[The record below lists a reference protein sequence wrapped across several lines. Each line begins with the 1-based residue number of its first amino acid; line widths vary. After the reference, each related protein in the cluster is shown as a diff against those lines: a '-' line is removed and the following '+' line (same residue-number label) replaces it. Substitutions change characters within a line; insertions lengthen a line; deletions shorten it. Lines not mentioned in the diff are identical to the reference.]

1 MITTVLQIT
10 ESFKFKAMIYLN
22 FTDLSEET
30 QNRLLED
37 SKKEVERK
45 FGDDIRKYVKE
56 NYISFETIIE
66 EEAIR
71 NLYSY
76 TFVFNI
82 WILKITNKTPLY
94 FSGVL
99 LFNEF

>member
-1 MITTVLQIT
+1 MATITVLQIT
-10 ESFKFKAMIYLN
+10 ESFKITLMIYLN

-30 QNRLLED
+30 QNRLLEN
-37 SKKEVERK
+37 SKKDVEQK
-45 FGDDIRKYVKE
+45 FGEDIRKYVKE
-56 NYISFETIIE
+56 NYTSFETMIE

-82 WILKITNKTPLY
+82 
-94 FSGVL
+94 
-99 LFNEF
+99 